1 MIYPAIVVCVLL
13 VTATAPGFA
22 EDSKTDKL
30 GKRTSVNRYVVGLGE
45 IMTVTQM
52 RHGKLW
58 FAGNARNWRLAEYE
72 LDELEEG
79 FDDVIKYHPA
89 LDGLPIASLLNAFTN
104 QPVAD
109 LKDAIESKNDQRFSD
124 AFSELTAAC
133 NSCHQA
139 VNREYIVITTPSV
152 SPVINQRYRVEGSG

>member
-1 MIYPAIVVCVLL
+1 MINPAIVVCVLL
-13 VTATAPGFA
+13 VTATTPGFA
-22 EDSKTDKL
+22 EESTTDKL
-30 GKRTSVNRYVVGLGE
+30 GKRTPENRYVVGLGE

-52 RHGKLW
+52 RHAKLW

-79 FDDVIKYHPA
+79 FDDVIKYHPT
-89 LDGLPIASLLNAFTN
+89 LNTFPIASLLNVFTD
-104 QPVAD
+104 QPLTA
-109 LKDAIESKNDQRFSD
+109 LKDAIESEDDQRFSD

-139 VNREYIVITTPSV
+139 VNREYIVIKTPSV
-152 SPVINQRYRVEGSG
+152 SPVVNQRYTVEGSG